1 MSYDVFISYSHHD
14 KATADAICAGLEQD
28 GIRCWYAPRD
38 ISPGA
43 DWAESII
50 KAIESVKVMVLIYTE
65 QSNMSR
71 QVLNELSNAVS
82 TGTIVIPFRL
92 TDLPPSKGLQY
103 YFASVHWLDAT
114 NAPIKNSIDQLK
126 TLIHGIL
133 MDKPAEKQI
142 AETKQPEPE
151 TIAPAGR
158 GKKIAAIL
166 AGLLLLAAACV
177 LLLPRVMPGNTSVPT
192 EPAESVGPL
201 PWPEN
206 GEIWRAETTG
216 ETNTECTFRVHQPS
230 TQAVVIRILEN
241 DEVPISTLFIGG
253 DSSAVVSL
261 PEGVYSIR
269 YAWGQEWYGLEELV
283 TSGIFLQVTF
293 GEDDENLVRLDADQ
307 EYMITL
313 NLE

>member
-166 AGLLLLAAACV
+166 AGLLLLVAACV

-192 EPAESVGPL
+192 EPAEPVGPL

-206 GEIWRAETTG
+206 GEIWRAE
-216 ETNTECTFRVHQPS
+216 
-230 TQAVVIRILEN
+230 AVVIRSLEN

-283 TSGIFLQVTF
+283 TSGIFLQLTF
-293 GEDDENLVRLDADQ
+293 GEDNENLVRLDADQ